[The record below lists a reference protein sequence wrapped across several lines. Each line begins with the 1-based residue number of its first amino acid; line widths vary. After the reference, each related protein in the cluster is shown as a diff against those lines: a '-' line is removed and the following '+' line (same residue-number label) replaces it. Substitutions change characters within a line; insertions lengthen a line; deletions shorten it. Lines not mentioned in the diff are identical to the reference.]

1 MADDRIVLR
10 IHDLESTDRMDA
22 IRELMKDMVESH
34 GFDAEYAQ
42 LVETEIVEREKL
54 TPTAI
59 GHGVA
64 IPHARLERQQQVAA
78 VLGRSEVGLS
88 WDAPDGH
95 PVHLVFLFVSPKQD
109 IQIHTQ
115 TLSKIARI
123 ASERDFDE
131 VTIRNLKSNDLWEL
145 LDDEE
150 G

>member
-10 IHDLESTDRMDA
+10 IHDLVSTDRMDV
-22 IRELMKDMVESH
+22 IRELMKDMVERN

-42 LVETEIVEREKL
+42 LVESEIIEREKL

-64 IPHARLERQQQVAA
+64 IPHARLERQAQVTA
-78 VLGRSEVGLS
+78 VLGRSEAGLS
-88 WDAPDGH
+88 WDAPDGQ

-115 TLSKIARI
+115 TLSKIAKI
-123 ASERDFDE
+123 ASEHEFDE

>member
-10 IHDLESTDRMDA
+10 IHDLQSTDRFDV
-22 IRELMKDMVESH
+22 IRELMKDMAERH
-34 GFDAEYAQ
+34 DFDAEHARK
-42 LVETEIVEREKL
+42 VETEIIDREKL

-64 IPHARLERQQQVAA
+64 IPHARLESQEHVKA
-78 VLGRSEVGLS
+78 VLGRSEIGVS
-88 WDAPDGH
+88 WDAPDEQ

-115 TLSKIARI
+115 TLSKIAKI
-123 ASERDFDE
+123 ASEHEFDE

-145 LDDEE
+145 LDDDE